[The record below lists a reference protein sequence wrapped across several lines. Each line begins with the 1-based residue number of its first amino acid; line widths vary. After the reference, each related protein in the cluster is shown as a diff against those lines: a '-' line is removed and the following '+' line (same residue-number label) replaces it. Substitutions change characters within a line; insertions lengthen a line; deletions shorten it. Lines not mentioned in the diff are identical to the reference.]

1 MTRQILLKTSFAS
14 GELDP
19 LLFGRIDL
27 RAQEDGAR
35 RLRNVFVH
43 PGGGVSRR
51 PGTRILAEVPDAVR
65 LVPFDD
71 TDAAF
76 LLVLA
81 PWRVVILADGA
92 PVADLEAP
100 WTAAQLAELDWAR
113 YRDRLYLVHPDVRG
127 VEIVRRRGAS
137 GSGDDWELRFWQ
149 FETVEV
155 EPGVVRPLAPFA
167 KIAPPDTAVRVRR
180 DGADPPAGA
189 SVGDFVIVDARHT
202 AGASLD
208 RVFEPAHYGV
218 WLRIGG
224 RHVRIVNYLAPNQ
237 VLAKAYD
244 SFPDSAWTLRWE
256 EEVFSPARGWP
267 RTVTFHQDRMV
278 IGGSRDLPDWVWMSR
293 TGRPMSFDPG
303 TGLDDEAIAFRLSDD
318 SSHVVTGLVPGRNL
332 QIFTSTGEWIVKGFP
347 VTPSATQV
355 ERQTRIGSRIT
366 PRVRPVDVDG
376 ATLFVS
382 ATGRELREFLY
393 TEVEQAYQAADI
405 ATLSRH
411 LLQDPLDATFDG
423 TRRLLW
429 IVRGDGRIATVT
441 IDRNANVA
449 AWTLQELSGRALA
462 VATLRDRLLLLVRW
476 RGRTLIETL
485 AEDCW
490 LDHVEEFEASAPTTV
505 WPGFARHVGA
515 EIVALA
521 DGREVFRGTLG
532 SEALLLGSPASRVQV
547 GVAYAHEIEP
557 TPCAVAPRGVALDAL
572 HRPIR
577 LTFRVAES
585 RRLRVDTGTGERI
598 VPLAAADG
606 PAFSGDHALRATGW
620 RRGFDAV
627 AWRIRDDFPE
637 PFTLLAA
644 QTELKVND

>member
-1 MTRQILLKTSFAS
+1 MTRQLLLKTSFAS

-19 LLFGRIDL
+19 LMLGRIDL

-43 PGGGVSRR
+43 AGGGVSRR

-71 TDAAF
+71 IDAAF

-81 PWRVVILADGA
+81 PGRVVVLREDVV
-92 PVADLEAP
+92 VADLEAP
-100 WTAAQLAELDWAR
+100 WSAAQLAELDWAR
-113 YRDRLYLVHPDVRG
+113 YRDRLYLVHPEVRG
-127 VEIVRRRGAS
+127 VEIIRRRGTPS
-137 GSGDDWELRFWQ
+137 SGDSWQ
-149 FETVEV
+149 LQYWTFESIEV
-155 EPGVVRPLAPFA
+155 EPGIVRPQAPFA
-167 KIAPPDTAVRVRR
+167 KIASPDAALRVRR
-180 DGADPPAGA
+180 DGTNPPPGA
-189 SVGDFVIVDARHT
+189 APGDFVIVDARHT
-202 AGASLD
+202 EGSSLD
-208 RVFEPAHYGV
+208 RVFDPNHYGV

-267 RTVTFHQDRMV
+267 RSVTFHQDRLV

-293 TGRPMSFDPG
+293 TGRPMNFDPG
-303 TGLDDEAIAFRLSDD
+303 SGLDDEAIAFRLSDD

-347 VTPSATQV
+347 VTPGGTQV
-355 ERQTRIGSRIT
+355 ERQTRIGARIS

-382 ATGRELREFLY
+382 ANGRELREFLY

-411 LLQDPLDATFDG
+411 LLVDPVDVTFDG
-423 TRRLLW
+423 THRLLW
-429 IVRGDGRIATVT
+429 IVRADGRIATVT

-449 AWTLQELSGRALA
+449 AWALQEVNGQALA
-462 VATLRDRLLLLVRW
+462 VATLRDRLLVLVRW
-476 RGRTLIETL
+476 RGQTLVEALT
-485 AEDCW
+485 EGCW
-490 LDHVEEFEASAPTTV
+490 LDHVQEALADVPSTT
-505 WPGFARHVGA
+505 WSGFTRHVGA
-515 EIVALA
+515 EIVAVA
-521 DGREVFRGTLG
+521 DGREVYRGQLASDTLQL
-532 SEALLLGSPASRVQV
+532 ASPVSRLIV
-547 GVAYAHEIEP
+547 GVPYAHEIEP
-557 TPCAVAPRGVALDAL
+557 TPCAVAQRGVALDAL
-572 HRPIR
+572 YRPIR
-577 LTFRVAES
+577 LTFRLAES
-585 RRLRVDTGTGERI
+585 QRLIVDTGMGER
-598 VPLAAADG
+598 VVELAAPEEPG
-606 PAFSGDHALRATGW
+606 FTGDIPLRATGW
-620 RRGFDAV
+620 RRGYDTFL
-627 AWRIRDDFPE
+627 WRIRDDLAA